1 MAEDTV
7 RLMDYLGIDSA
18 YIIGWS
24 DGGNIGID
32 LAIHHPERVKAL
44 VAYGANI
51 NPEGMQGSFLEWTR
65 NVTVTEMKQTL
76 GNECFRLS
84 PDPEHWPIII
94 EKIRAMWL
102 TDPSYTAE
110 ELASI
115 KIPTLIIDGQTEE
128 LVRTNHAQEI
138 ADAIPHAE
146 LVILPNVGHFAVVDK
161 PEEWNNAVLDFLKDK

>member
-1 MAEDTV
+1 
-7 RLMDYLGIDSA
+7 
-18 YIIGWS
+18 
-24 DGGNIGID
+24 
-32 LAIHHPERVKAL
+32 
-44 VAYGANI
+44 
-51 NPEGMQGSFLEWTR
+51 
-65 NVTVTEMKQTL
+65 MKQTL